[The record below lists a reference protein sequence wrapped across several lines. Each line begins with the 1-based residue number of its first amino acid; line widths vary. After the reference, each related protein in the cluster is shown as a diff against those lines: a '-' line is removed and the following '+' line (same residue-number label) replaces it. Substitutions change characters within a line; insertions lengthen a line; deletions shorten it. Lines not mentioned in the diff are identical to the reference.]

1 MKRLILGG
9 VRSGKSKL
17 AEQAAAESGLKVVY
31 MATATRED
39 AEMKARVERHRER
52 RPDDWRTIEEP
63 IHLAQCL
70 QEHADVGT
78 CLLVDCLTL
87 WLTNLLLK
95 EDEDL
100 LCTQIHALLEIVPS
114 LPGEII
120 FVSNETGMGVV
131 PLGELTRRYCDEA
144 GLLHQ
149 ALAEE
154 CDQVMLTVAGLPMII
169 KGEK

>member
-1 MKRLILGG
+1 MKQLILGG

-17 AEQAAAESGLKVVY
+17 AEQAAAESGLKVLYV
-31 MATATRED
+31 ATATQED
-39 AEMKARVERHRER
+39 AEMQARVEKHRER
-52 RPDDWRTIEEP
+52 RPGDWRTIEEP

-70 QEHADVGT
+70 QEHAANGT
-78 CLLVDCLTL
+78 CVLVDCLTL

-100 LCTQIHALLEIVPS
+100 LRTQIHALLKIVPS

-149 ALAEE
+149 VLAEQ